1 MNASQILNWLSSNG
15 QLIVVAIVFI
25 LPLLGKFAKRIADS
39 RRLRE
44 EKLRRE
50 RAELDALRTGQRVET
65 VNVAMSKPRAN
76 QLAQQAA
83 EERRRRAEESS
94 RQRATARAQQ
104 SSQRSTTP
112 QRPTP
117 QTTMGAPG
125 RSAGT
130 PQRTRLVR
138 LPGGIVLEVPD
149 DSAEE
154 QPRQPNPLEQR
165 AQEQR
170 QREQRQRA
178 EKKKRAQAQASPSP
192 ASTPASNVPTAA
204 PIAAY
209 ATTAPQTSAEAFARP
224 TAAVGRSIVPATK
237 SRAVVTFMGQPATR
251 DQLRKAI
258 VMSEIFGRPV
268 SDAL

>member
-1 MNASQILNWLSSNG
+1 
-15 QLIVVAIVFI
+15 
-25 LPLLGKFAKRIADS
+25 
-39 RRLRE
+39 
-44 EKLRRE
+44 
-50 RAELDALRTGQRVET
+50 
-65 VNVAMSKPRAN
+65 
-76 QLAQQAA
+76 
-83 EERRRRAEESS
+83 
-94 RQRATARAQQ
+94 
-104 SSQRSTTP
+104 
-112 QRPTP
+112 
-117 QTTMGAPG
+117 MGAPG